1 MPFTGVNNLLKPT
14 KTKRRFERTTECD
27 SHNCDMGVIMH
38 GFGAHLLYIY
48 LFSFRSLL
56 LGLVETVL
64 VLGYCLCLVEGGN
77 GSGVVGCIQ
86 MKEIGGRI
94 ERALSM
100 GIEKGGGYLK

>member
-1 MPFTGVNNLLKPT
+1 
-14 KTKRRFERTTECD
+14 
-27 SHNCDMGVIMH
+27 
-38 GFGAHLLYIY
+38 
-48 LFSFRSLL
+48 
-56 LGLVETVL
+56 VETVL